1 MGDKQK
7 IIGIV
12 CGVII
17 IAAFGFSL
25 GKLMTKPPDTKS
37 LTAEIDRLTKA
48 ASDTTARHSNELS
61 DCQKNCQAQL
71 QREQE
76 AHKKVCQ
83 AYEDRILDLKRDYE
97 GRILEMKKEKEQ
109 LEKDILQKRGMIRV
123 RDALLYG
130 LGIFVI
136 IVGVAGTMIG
146 AAYRRANRKEQ
157 ESAQNSTE
165 AKA

>member
-7 IIGIV
+7 VIGIV

-17 IAAFGFSL
+17 IALFGFSL
-25 GKLMTKPPDTKS
+25 GKWTTRQPDIES
-37 LTAEIDRLTKA
+37 LNSRFERLDKEAAEA
-48 ASDTTARHSNELS
+48 AARHSNELS
-61 DCQKNCQAQL
+61 NCQKNCQAQL

-97 GRILEMKKEKEQ
+97 GRILELKKEKEQ

-165 AKA
+165 VKA